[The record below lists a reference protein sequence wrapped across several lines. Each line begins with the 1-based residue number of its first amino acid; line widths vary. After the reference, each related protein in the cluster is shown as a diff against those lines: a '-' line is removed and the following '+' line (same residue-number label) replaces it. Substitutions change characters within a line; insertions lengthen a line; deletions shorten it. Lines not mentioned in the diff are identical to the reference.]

1 MKLTRVA
8 GVVCLILSLCLMIT
22 AVVGSSIRD
31 SYGAMGTLLYE
42 SVSLEVAMESHAKA
56 AEKTAPS
63 AIKKADSA
71 RSAAES
77 ALKTAEETADALS
90 KLYEGLRSGALGD
103 ETIDLMLSSGSRI
116 DASLSSLSQFED
128 EEALKTALAEIASAS
143 GDMTVA
149 AREMALAVFSARTD
163 AARKAVSA
171 AEDKLQTAYEGI
183 SDVYAASGLA
193 HPAERAESTA
203 PFTPA
208 SFEEALSFA
217 DALLDRARALVTLS
231 ESALEEANAAQTEA
245 TRVAKG
251 DHMPLKNRFALL
263 IGRNFI
269 GVMLT
274 GVILL
279 AAGVV
284 AIFFRESFLRAWRK
298 TPVFSTFIA
307 ALVMIAIQTYSLGFR
322 FETYGEWGSF
332 WLSNMLN
339 VLRSNSSVGMIAL
352 GMTFVIITGGIDL
365 AVGSTLAGVA
375 TVVMVLLDVSPHGVL
390 VGAGITGTPNYLIA
404 IGAGLLTGVGIGAL
418 TGLGVTKGRIPPF
431 IITLGVMNIVRSVAQ
446 YFTKSY
452 KTEVPKAFQVIANK
466 EIVNGQMLLPIIY
479 WLALAVIMYV
489 ISRHTAFG
497 RHIYAVGSNERTSR
511 LSGIN
516 VNRVKMKVYM
526 LMGLIVSIAAI
537 TSVAR
542 LRGVDVASAGNG
554 YEMNAIAAVV
564 VGGTSMAGG
573 RGSIVGTVLGVL
585 IIGIMNN
592 LLVLLHIDAF
602 LSQAF
607 TGAIIIFAVLLQ
619 RKDQ

>member
-1 MKLTRVA
+1 MNLKRVLGIA
-8 GVVCLILSLCLMIT
+8 SLILSLCLIVI
-22 AVVGSSIRD
+22 AVVGSSIRTSD
-31 SYGAMGTLLYE
+31 GALGTLL
-42 SVSLEVAMESHAKA
+42 SDSKALEASIDAHAKS

-63 AIKKADSA
+63 TVKKADSA
-71 RSAAES
+71 YSAAEDAVKKASDSLS
-77 ALKTAEETADALS
+77 AITRLAESAEN
-90 KLYEGLRSGALGD
+90 GLLGD
-103 ETIDLMLSSGSRI
+103 ELIDLILSSGDRI
-116 DASLSSLSQFED
+116 GSSLELLSDSENED
-128 EEALKTALAEIASAS
+128 ALLEIASAS
-143 GDMTVA
+143 GDVTDA
-149 AREMALAVFSARTD
+149 AREMALALFTGETD
-163 AARKAVSA
+163 AAYKAVSN
-171 AEDKLQTAYEGI
+171 AEGKLQTAFDAVG
-183 SDVYAASGLA
+183 DVYRGSDLEYSVPQIQKTETYV
-193 HPAERAESTA
+193 PATV
-203 PFTPA
+203 P
-208 SFEEALSFA
+208 EALSFGNALYLRAKSLETYAQAAVSDAQQALSDAERVSAA
-217 DALLDRARALVTLS
+217 DR
-231 ESALEEANAAQTEA
+231 
-245 TRVAKG
+245 
-251 DHMPLKNRFALL
+251 MPLKNRFALL

-279 AAGVV
+279 AVGIV
-284 AIFFRESFLRAWRK
+284 ALFFSDSFMRQWRK

-375 TVVMVLLDVSPHGVL
+375 TVVMVLLDVSSHGVL
-390 VGAGITGTPNYLIA
+390 VNAGITGTTNYLIA

-418 TGLGVTKGRIPPF
+418 TGLGITKGRIPPF

-452 KTEVPKAFQVIANK
+452 KTEVPKAFQVLANK
-466 EIVNGQMLLPIIY
+466 EIIGGQMLLPIIY
-479 WLALAVIMYV
+479 WLVLAVIMYV

-542 LRGVDVASAGNG
+542 LRGVDVASAGSG

-602 LSQAF
+602 LSEAF

-619 RKDQ
+619 RKDK